1 MHLSISAAASFLGV
15 SISTMRR
22 WDKFDLLTPDYLTPG
37 RHRRYALRS
46 LRAFAGREFSDD
58 SPFRQKKTI
67 LYSRVSSADQKQDL
81 RRQAVR
87 LLEHSKS
94 QKYENILAI
103 EDLGSGVNYKKP
115 GLKKLL
121 KLLLEGEVQRLVLHH
136 KDRLLRFGS
145 ELIVSICKCLDV
157 EVVILEEAMKNTVE
171 QELAADVIEI
181 MTVFSSKLYGKPSHQ
196 NRIKRL
202 VNKAA

>member
-1 MHLSISAAASFLGV
+1 M
-15 SISTMRR
+15 
-22 WDKFDLLTPDYLTPG
+22 
-37 RHRRYALRS
+37 
-46 LRAFAGREFSDD
+46 
-58 SPFRQKKTI
+58 
-67 LYSRVSSADQKQDL
+67 YSRVSSADQKQDL
-81 RRQAVR
+81 KRQAIR